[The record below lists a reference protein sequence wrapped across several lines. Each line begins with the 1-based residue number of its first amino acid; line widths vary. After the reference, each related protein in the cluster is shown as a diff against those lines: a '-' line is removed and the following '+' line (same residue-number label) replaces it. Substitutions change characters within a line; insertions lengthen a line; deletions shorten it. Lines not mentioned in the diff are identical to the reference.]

1 MGTIEILAGQICC
14 GLREAIPRMRKTILK
29 KLPLAVAAM
38 IEARTANTMEWPTVL
53 PLGRNVRTGG
63 NSDCGACGPTR

>member
-1 MGTIEILAGQICC
+1 
-14 GLREAIPRMRKTILK
+14 MRKTILK